1 MRDVVSVGRLLEERL
16 LRDAVVLAGE
26 GLDELVQWCHSLHDL
41 ERPWGDLRGV
51 AVMAKEAQLSA
62 QVVAELDAAGA
73 PALMVFDATKERWSG
88 SSAPAG
94 MTVVAISGSTT
105 PRALAEM
112 VARLALAHES
122 HVLRYAQQVHSS
134 LAELLH
140 RGAGVE
146 ALCHRMARLSGCSVT
161 VLDEE
166 LRLLAFE
173 QGPNHWLDPTIMGSA
188 LRPLVAEV
196 MATFDEE
203 RSDPH
208 AGLTLRLDMGQR
220 SVTAVIAPIEL
231 ADRRDG
237 WVVLVDSTDPPHEHD
252 LAEHRVVVEQAATI
266 IGTEL
271 LRVRGVERAE
281 ERARGNFV
289 HALLHGRFSTHAD
302 LVARASF
309 HDFPTESRYAV
320 VVARSAGLIADGDSP
335 TRLADMAREAGRI
348 QVVTDAPTLA
358 AVVGDVIGV
367 VRPIAPLARSQR
379 DAHPDQLRAYAVALE
394 QRLSKMTRRPVI
406 VAFGRPVRGAEQI
419 MESYREAR
427 VALDLRERLRVE
439 EVCGFDDLRVDSALL
454 SLARERTGRAF
465 ADDTLRPLR
474 DDRGG
479 ALLDIA
485 RAYVEAGGN
494 LNEASRRLNVH
505 RNTLLYKLERISR
518 LLQRDIREA
527 DTQFTLWLALRLAN
541 LAETVEMVD
550 RDLSSG

>member
-94 MTVVAISGSTT
+94 TTVVAISGSTT

-439 EVCGFDDLRVDSALL
+439 QVCGFDDLRVDSALL

>member
-1 MRDVVSVGRLLEERL
+1 MRELVSVGRLLEERL
-16 LRDAVVLAGE
+16 LRDAEVLSGE
-26 GLDELVQWCHSLHDL
+26 RLTAPVEWCHSLHDL
-41 ERPWGDLRGV
+41 GRPLTALRGV
-51 AVMAKEAQLSA
+51 AVMAEEAELA
-62 QVVAELDAAGA
+62 PGVVAELAAAGA
-73 PALMVFDATKERWSG
+73 PAVFVLRATEKRWADDP
-88 SSAPAG
+88 APADVA
-94 MTVVAISGSTT
+94 VVAVPDRTS
-105 PRALAEM
+105 PRALTEM

-146 ALCHRMARLSGCSVT
+146 ALCHRMARLSDCSVA

-173 QGPNHWLDPTIMGSA
+173 EGPNHWLDPTILGSA
-188 LRPLVAEV
+188 LRPLLSEAGK
-196 MATFDEE
+196 AFDGDHG
-203 RSDPH
+203 DPH
-208 AGLTLRLDMGQR
+208 PDLTARVEMEQR
-220 SVTAVIAPIEL
+220 PVTCVLAPIEL
-231 ADRRDG
+231 ANRREG
-237 WVVLVDSTDPPHEHD
+237 WVVLVDSSDPPHEHD

-271 LRVRGVERAE
+271 LRVRSVERAE

-309 HDFPTESRYAV
+309 HAFPTEGRYAV

-335 TRLADMAREAGRI
+335 SRLADMAREAGRI
-348 QVVTDAPTLA
+348 LPVPDAPTLA
-358 AVVGDVIGV
+358 AVVGDVLGV
-367 VRPIAPLARSQR
+367 VRPVAPQPRSQR
-379 DAHPDQLRAYAVALE
+379 DTHPDQLRAYAVALE
-394 QRLSKMTRRPVI
+394 QRLTRMTRRPVV

-454 SLARERTGRAF
+454 SLARETTGRAF
-465 ADDTLRPLR
+465 ADDTLRSLR

-479 ALLDIA
+479 ALLEVA
-485 RAYVEAGGN
+485 AAYVEAGGN

-505 RNTLLYKLERISR
+505 RNTLLYKLDRISR

-541 LAETVEMVD
+541 LAQTMEMVD
-550 RDLSSG
+550 RDLDSG

>member
-1 MRDVVSVGRLLEERL
+1 VRDVVSVGRLLEERL

-51 AVMAKEAQLSA
+51 AVMAKEAELSA

-73 PALMVFDATKERWSG
+73 PALMVFDATQERWSG

-309 HDFPTESRYAV
+309 HDFPTETRYAV

-479 ALLDIA
+479 ALLEIA